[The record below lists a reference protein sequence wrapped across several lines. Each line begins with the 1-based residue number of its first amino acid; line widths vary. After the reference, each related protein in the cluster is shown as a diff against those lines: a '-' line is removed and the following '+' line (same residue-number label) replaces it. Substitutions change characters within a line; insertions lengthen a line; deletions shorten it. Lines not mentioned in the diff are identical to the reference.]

1 MATLKVDIWSDV
13 MCPFCYI
20 GKRKFEQALA
30 QFEHRD
36 DVEIEWHSFQ
46 LDPKAEKRGSIDVY
60 DYLAERKGM
69 TREQAIDM
77 HKHVTNTA
85 KRVGLEYNFDIAKIA
100 NSFDAHRFVQFA
112 KTKRLGDAAEEALFA
127 SYFTN
132 GKDISDHE
140 TLAELGATIGLDKQS
155 VLDMLAGDDYRDAVI
170 SDIKA
175 AEMMGINGVPFFVLD
190 EKYGVSGAQSPELF
204 LNALETTWQE
214 LQVEK
219 VGEERLGQKNQSA
232 E

>member
-1 MATLKVDIWSDV
+1 LKKLKIDIWSDV

-30 QFEHRD
+30 QFEYRE

-46 LDPKAEKRGSIDVY
+46 LDPNTENNTGLSVY

-69 TREQAIDM
+69 SREQSIDM

-100 NSFDAHRFVQFA
+100 NSFDAHRFVQYA
-112 KTKRLGDAAEEALFA
+112 KTNGVGDAAEEALFS
-127 SYFTN
+127 SYFTH
-132 GKDISDHE
+132 GKDISDHQ
-140 TLAELGATIGLDKQS
+140 TLAELGVTMGLDKQA
-155 VLDMLAGDDYRDAVI
+155 VLEMLAGEEFRDAVVR
-170 SDIKA
+170 DIKA

-204 LNALETTWQE
+204 LNALQTTWEEAQAE
-214 LQVEK
+214 TI
-219 VGEERLGQKNQSA
+219 VGDKNQHSS
-232 E
+232 

>member
-1 MATLKVDIWSDV
+1 LNKLKVDIWSDV

-36 DVEIEWHSFQ
+36 AVEIEWHSFQ
-46 LDPKAEKRGSIDVY
+46 LDPKAEKRNAQSVY

-69 TREQAIDM
+69 TREQAVDM

-100 NSFDAHRFVQFA
+100 NSFDAHRLVQFA
-112 KTKRLGDAAEEALFA
+112 KTKGLGDQAEEALFA

-140 TLAELGATIGLDKQS
+140 TLAQLGEQIGLERTAVQE
-155 VLDMLAGDDYRDAVI
+155 MLASDDYRDAVI
-170 SDIKA
+170 RDVRA
-175 AEMMGINGVPFFVLD
+175 AQQMGINGVPFFVLD

-204 LNALETTWQE
+204 LNALQTTWDEAQ
-214 LQVEK
+214 
-219 VGEERLGQKNQSA
+219 A
-232 E
+232 ETIAEN

>member
-1 MATLKVDIWSDV
+1 MLKVDIWSDV

-36 DVEIEWHSFQ
+36 EVEIEWHSFQ
-46 LDPKAEKRGSIDVY
+46 LDPSAESKTGLNVY
-60 DYLAERKGM
+60 DYFVQRKGVS
-69 TREQAIDM
+69 REQALDM

-85 KRVGLEYNFDIAKIA
+85 KRVGLEYNFDVAKIA

-112 KTKRLGDAAEEALFA
+112 KTKGLGDAAEEVLFK
-127 SYFTN
+127 SYFTE

-140 TLAELGATIGLDKQS
+140 TLSELAASLGLDKQT
-155 VLDMLAGDDYRDAVI
+155 VLEMLAGDEFRDDVI
-170 SDIKA
+170 RDIKT

-204 LNALETTWQE
+204 LNALQTTW
-214 LQVEK
+214 
-219 VGEERLGQKNQSA
+219 EERKA
-232 E
+232 EAL

>member
-1 MATLKVDIWSDV
+1 VAKLKVDIWSDV

-30 QFEHRD
+30 QFEHRSE
-36 DVEIEWHSFQ
+36 VEIEWHSFQ
-46 LDPKAEKRGSIDVY
+46 LDPKAEKRGSTDVY

-100 NSFDAHRFVQFA
+100 NSFDAHRFVQYA
-112 KTKRLGDAAEEALFA
+112 KTKGLGDAAEEALFA
-127 SYFTN
+127 AYFTQ
-132 GKDISDHE
+132 GKDISDHD
-140 TLAELGATIGLDKQS
+140 TLAELGAAIGLDKQS
-155 VLDMLAGDDYRDAVI
+155 VLNVLKGDEYRDAVI

-214 LQVEK
+214 AETEK
-219 VGEERLGQKNQSA
+219 AVKENQSA
-232 E
+232 D